1 MVIIGSCFLALAG
14 LEKSGVRMK
23 SRSKTIDISWRQGY
37 NNARPCVAGWRPVQM
52 ADIRRRLH
60 VRRVQAQKD
69 REFGKAALL
78 MASKI
83 CRGEGCIF
91 VYRFFQM
98 RRRIRL

>member
-1 MVIIGSCFLALAG
+1 
-14 LEKSGVRMK
+14 
-23 SRSKTIDISWRQGY
+23 
-37 NNARPCVAGWRPVQM
+37 M

-83 CRGEGCIF
+83 CRGGCIF
-91 VYRFFQM
+91 VYRFSQM

>member
-1 MVIIGSCFLALAG
+1 MVIIGSYFWRLPG
-14 LEKSGVRMK
+14 LENSVTKMK
-23 SRSKTIDISWRQGY
+23 NRSKTIDISCCQGY

-83 CRGEGCIF
+83 CRGGVHFCI
-91 VYRFFQM
+91 
-98 RRRIRL
+98 